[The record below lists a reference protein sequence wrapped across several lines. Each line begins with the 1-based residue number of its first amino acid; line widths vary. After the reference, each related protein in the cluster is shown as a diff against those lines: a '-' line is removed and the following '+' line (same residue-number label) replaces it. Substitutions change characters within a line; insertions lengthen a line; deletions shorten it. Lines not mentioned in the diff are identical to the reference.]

1 MKDKQTAVEWL
12 EEQINLTFYVAE
24 ASEMNKRF
32 QIVFQQAKQ
41 MEKEQII
48 SAHNDGALMAYALP
62 FNAPFKKGEEYYNE
76 TYGSQ
81 APQRLKEANEE

>member
-1 MKDKQTAVEWL
+1 MENKQTAVEWL

-41 MEKEQII
+41 MEKDQII
-48 SAHNDGALMAYALP
+48 NARINGDENHTFNSMVREDYAND
-62 FNAPFKKGEEYYNE
+62 YYNE
-76 TYGSQ
+76 TYG
-81 APQRLKEANEE
+81 K

>member
-1 MKDKQTAVEWL
+1 MEKKITAMLKFIKCVNEFEHTLPL
-12 EEQINLTFYVAE
+12 ELQGKALECL
-24 ASEMNKRF
+24 S
-32 QIVFQQAKQ
+32 

-76 TYGSQ
+76 TYG
-81 APQRLKEANEE
+81 KI

>member
-12 EEQINLTFYVAE
+12 EEKINLYNLEVGM
-24 ASEMNKRF
+24 ASMRKYIEY
-32 QIVFQQAKQ
+32 AKQ

>member
-12 EEQINLTFYVAE
+12 KDKLFELEIKIDSKAHEEAFFIFE
-24 ASEMNKRF
+24 
-32 QIVFQQAKQ
+32 QAKQ
-41 MEKEQII
+41 IEKEQII
-48 SAHNDGALMAYALP
+48 GANNDGALMTYALP

-81 APQRLKEANEE
+81 APQRLEKANGE

>member
-1 MKDKQTAVEWL
+1 MKDKKTAIEWL
-12 EEQINLTFYVAE
+12 EDNLNFEPYDEEDFINN
-24 ASEMNKRF
+24 NK
-32 QIVFQQAKQ
+32 IWEQAKQ

-48 SAHNDGALMAYALP
+48 GAHNDGALMAYALP

-81 APQRLKEANEE
+81 APQRLEKANGE